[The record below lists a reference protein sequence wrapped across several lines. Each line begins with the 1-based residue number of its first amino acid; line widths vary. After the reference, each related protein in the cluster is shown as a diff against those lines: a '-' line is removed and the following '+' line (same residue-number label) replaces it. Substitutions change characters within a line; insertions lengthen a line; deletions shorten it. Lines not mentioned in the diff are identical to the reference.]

1 MRNRARPIPYDYKNY
16 QEYLAD
22 LIAWYKKNN
31 TSLRA
36 LAIRLAV
43 SPSLLSSV
51 VNGKRSL
58 TSEHIE
64 KWASVFEWDENEKS
78 FLQKCIHFQNHPER
92 EVKAEAFKKMT
103 RFKKYQERSS
113 RELVTW
119 NYLEK
124 WWNVVLRE
132 MSHLSDFKMD
142 IDWIRQRMLYPVS
155 KEDIRKSL
163 EFLSEKKLL
172 ANQGE
177 FLRLECHGGV
187 YKLSLAQFHAQM
199 LEKVVQAIYKSPSD
213 ERHVLGH
220 TFKFSKKKLG
230 KIKMILDRALEEIAE
245 LEVGN
250 EKDVEVYHIAL
261 TAIPLTK
268 RKE

>member
-1 MRNRARPIPYDYKNY
+1 MRSVARPVPYDYKKY
-16 QEYLAD
+16 QDYLVA
-22 LIAWYKKNN
+22 LLAWFKKNN

-36 LAIRLAV
+36 LAQRLAV
-43 SPSLLSSV
+43 SPALLSSV
-51 VNGKRSL
+51 VNGRRNL
-58 TSEHIE
+58 TLEHIE
-64 KWASVFEWDENEKS
+64 NWAAALGWDENEKS

-92 EVKAEAFKKMT
+92 EAKAEAYKKMT

-119 NYLEK
+119 GYLEK
-124 WWNVVLRE
+124 WWNIVLRE
-132 MSHLSDFKMD
+132 MSHLPDFQMD

-155 KEDIRKSL
+155 KEDLRKSL
-163 EFLSEKKLL
+163 QFLSDQQLL
-172 ANQGE
+172 AKQGE

-199 LEKVVQAIYKSPSD
+199 LEKAVQAIYKSPSD

-220 TFKFSKKKLG
+220 TFKFSKKKLS
-230 KIKMILDRALEEIAE
+230 KIKLILDRALEEIAE
-245 LEVGN
+245 LETGSD
-250 EKDVEVYHIAL
+250 KDVEVYHVAL

-268 RKE
+268 RK